1 MTRAPV
7 LAAALA
13 LLAGAAAAHAGLV
26 QPPGP
31 ALLAAASTSVAPRD
45 SAGTATIEPPAP
57 PAGTAAWSP
66 SGAPARV
73 GRLVT
78 NLASDLWHV
87 ASSPARLDARG
98 ALQLAGVAG
107 AAALIYSADQEIL
120 DAFHRAEGHA
130 LYDAAVGTGE
140 LLDPVGF
147 SARTTPWYL
156 LAAAVAPPLRK
167 PVLDVLESHIVS
179 GIVRE
184 SSQLLVGHRRPYEGY
199 GHREFGVRGASSFP
213 SGHTSAAFQI
223 ATVAS
228 HHVARRPATAL
239 FYALAAAVALE
250 RIAHDE
256 HWASDVFLSAIEGTL
271 VARTVVRR
279 NAERRAALGLALG
292 VAPGRAGLAAR
303 F

>member
-1 MTRAPV
+1 MT
-7 LAAALA
+7 AAAVVATALA
-13 LLAGAAAAHAGLV
+13 LLAGAAGAHAGMV
-26 QPPGP
+26 DWPGP
-31 ALLAAASTSVAPRD
+31 ARLAAAATSLAPSD
-45 SAGTATIEPPAP
+45 SLVEPAVPAP
-57 PAGTAAWSP
+57 AAPGPARP
-66 SGAPARV
+66 GAPARV

-98 ALQLAGVAG
+98 AIGVAGVAG
-107 AAALIYSADQEIL
+107 VAALIYSADQEIL
-120 DAFHRAEGHA
+120 DAFHRAEGHL

-156 LAAAVAPPLRK
+156 LAAAAAPPLRK

-179 GIVRE
+179 GLIRE
-184 SSQLLVGHRRPYEGY
+184 STQYLVGHRRPYEGY

-223 ATVAS
+223 ATVLS
-228 HHVARRPATAL
+228 HHARRPPATAL
-239 FYALAAAVALE
+239 FYTLAAAVALE

-256 HWASDVFLSAIEGTL
+256 HWTSDVFLSAIEGTL

-279 NAERRAALGLALG
+279 NAERRAAAGLALG
-292 VAPGRAGLAAR
+292 VGPGRAGLAAR